1 MTQWWGG
8 PDRDH
13 RVESANAWRGSADD
27 LQKDGYNLDLR
38 NPRHLDDLTHRSPHE
53 LINEMIAT
61 EERILEVLRQIEID
75 LPTEL
80 G

>member
-1 MTQWWGG
+1 MISKRT
-8 PDRDH
+8 
-13 RVESANAWRGSADD
+13 
-27 LQKDGYNLDLR
+27 GYNLDLR